1 MITENK
7 RIGTIYVLALIVLVF
22 INIFFINMILSIV
35 TSILLLIMSLLGIKL
50 YVNAKTEDKQANK
63 SLLSVSTIIL
73 FLSILWI
80 IANIVL
86 QSVLYL
92 FP

>member
-1 MITENK
+1 MIAENK
-7 RIGTIYVLALIVLVF
+7 RIGTIYLLVLIILVI
-22 INIFFINMILSIV
+22 INILFVNMTLSIM

-63 SLLSVSTIIL
+63 GLLTISTIML

-86 QSVLYL
+86 QSIIYL